1 MIEPLDRAITELKK
15 LPGIGQKTA
24 ERLIFHL
31 LTRDPEDVRRLSD
44 ALIDLVDEVD
54 RCKICGNFS
63 TGDRCEICADS
74 RRNQEKICVVS
85 RPWDV
90 TKLESTQKY
99 DGLYHVLGGLINPIE
114 DVSPEDLAID
124 DLLERAEKEEVR
136 EVILAL
142 EPKTE
147 GESTSMFLVKK
158 LRPLDVEITQIA
170 QGIPVGRELEFMDKA
185 TLGKAFEGRRDLN

>member
-1 MIEPLDRAITELKK
+1 MIEPLERVISELKK

-31 LTRDPEDVRRLSD
+31 LTRDAEEVYRLSE
-44 ALIDLVDEVD
+44 ALKGLTDEVK

-63 TGDRCEICADS
+63 LGDRCEICSDS

-85 RPWDV
+85 RPWDIA
-90 TKLESTQKY
+90 KIESTQKY

-114 DVSPEDLAID
+114 DVAPNDLSISG
-124 DLLERAEKEEVR
+124 LLERAKDDKVQ

-147 GESTSMFLVKK
+147 GESTSMYIVKK
-158 LRPLDVEITQIA
+158 LRPLDVEVSRIA
-170 QGIPVGRELEFMDKA
+170 QGIPVGRDLEFTDKA
-185 TLGKAFEGRRDLN
+185 TLGKAFEGRRGVD